1 MLKRIAIALIVSAL
15 LLPLQVLAQKAGRL
29 SSYLSR
35 SSSATQPHRTSK
47 PRTTSRRSLE
57 VVRPG
62 IAVKSPVNPKR
73 NTVASICW
81 KVKPIIDSVEY
92 D

>member
-1 MLKRIAIALIVSAL
+1 MNHFKAIAGS
-15 LLPLQVLAQKAGRL
+15 
-29 SSYLSR
+29 
-35 SSSATQPHRTSK
+35 
-47 PRTTSRRSLE
+47 
-57 VVRPG
+57 VRPG